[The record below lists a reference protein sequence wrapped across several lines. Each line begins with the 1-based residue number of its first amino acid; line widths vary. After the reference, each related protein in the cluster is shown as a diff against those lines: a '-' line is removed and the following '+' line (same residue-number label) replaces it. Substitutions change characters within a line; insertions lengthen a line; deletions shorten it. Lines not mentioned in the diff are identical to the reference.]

1 MTFFTYLVASFF
13 GILFGNFATSF
24 IHRIPAGKPLL
35 GNKTLKGT
43 PPHCGACGVSLGVLE
58 YMPLIGFIRSGGKC
72 RSCGVSIPRIYPIT
86 ELFGGIAALALAFFF
101 GINYLFI
108 IALLG
113 VIVLYS
119 TVVIFFML

>member
-43 PPHCGACGVSLGVLE
+43 PPHCGACGVSEVVVNADHAVFQ
-58 YMPLIGFIRSGGKC
+58 YRGFIQSP
-72 RSCGVSIPRIYPIT
+72 SF
-86 ELFGGIAALALAFFF
+86 L
-101 GINYLFI
+101 
-108 IALLG
+108 
-113 VIVLYS
+113 
-119 TVVIFFML
+119 VV